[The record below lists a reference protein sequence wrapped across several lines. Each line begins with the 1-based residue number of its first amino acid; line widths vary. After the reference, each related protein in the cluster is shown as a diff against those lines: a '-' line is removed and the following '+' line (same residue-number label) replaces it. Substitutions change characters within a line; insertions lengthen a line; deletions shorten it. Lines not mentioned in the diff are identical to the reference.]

1 MQEIITQCFLTLN
14 NPKKY
19 NTTLYKN
26 ITSKNTPRFR
36 EKIKLTASKKLKSI
50 QTITSKLLEHN
61 K

>member
-1 MQEIITQCFLTLN
+1 MQEIITQCFLALN

-26 ITSKNTPRFR
+26 ITSKNTPRFK